1 MRQLLAFT
9 LVLFISLPAYG
20 LRCETNL
27 VEEGDLKIHIR
38 DICGEPLSVEVIGY
52 TLRTERHTNGY
63 LQEREHILEEWIYKR
78 QSKYYDV
85 LTFEAGRLVRIEK
98 IRR

>member
-1 MRQLLAFT
+1 LRHLLAFT

-20 LRCETNL
+20 LRCGTNL

>member
-1 MRQLLAFT
+1 LRQLLAFT

-20 LRCETNL
+20 LRCGTNL

-78 QSKYYDV
+78 
-85 LTFEAGRLVRIEK
+85 
-98 IRR
+98 